1 MSFYFQIYPINSD
14 VSNGEARTKIKFL
27 LYIISL
33 FLIHFI
39 FKYISIND
47 DVSNGEARTN
57 IRFPLYRIFLFYRR
71 FVT

>member
-14 VSNGEARTKIKFL
+14 VSNGEARTKIKFP
-27 LYIISL
+27 LYMISL
-33 FLIHFI
+33 LIHFI

-57 IRFPLYRIFLFYRR
+57 IRFPLYRIFLFYIR